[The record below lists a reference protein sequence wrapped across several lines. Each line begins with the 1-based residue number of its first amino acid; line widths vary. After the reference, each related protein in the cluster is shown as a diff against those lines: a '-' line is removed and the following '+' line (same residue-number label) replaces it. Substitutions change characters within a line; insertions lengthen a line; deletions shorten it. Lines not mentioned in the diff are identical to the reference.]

1 MTNANYVAHYVRHV
15 LIANQNAQVVM
26 MDMST
31 TLLHQVVQQTVLQ

>member
-1 MTNANYVAHYVRHV
+1 MANAKCVAHYVRLV
-15 LIANQNAQVVM
+15 LIANQNAQAVM